1 MFYDNNSIFTIS
13 KYAERARRPGVREAL
28 NEEQHAALSAVGHI
42 LAKAIATD
50 ADGFEAPPVL
60 MNKVRSAI
68 DIIAE
73 TAMTEI
79 VENSQ
84 QRDSGLII
92 LTKDVNLNDLLPPPS
107 SISGRASADE
117 AKEWIVPN
125 AAPSLTPSESI
136 AKLQSTITAAR
147 SVGMTNS
154 LFTPEEVEALSLF
167 TMLSGVSNTNWWNPT
182 SDLATLMESV
192 SEKAITFLVQ
202 KAQEFTIPSVSDA
215 PATPV
220 AVPAFMVE
228 VLAEINRDYDQR

>member
-1 MFYDNNSIFTIS
+1 MFYNQISISTIT
-13 KYAERARRPGVREAL
+13 KYAERARRPGVREVL
-28 NEEQHAALSAVGHI
+28 TQEQHAALTEVGQI

-68 DIIAE
+68 NIIAE
-73 TAMTEI
+73 AAMTEI

-92 LTKDVNLNDLLPPPS
+92 PTKDVNLNDLLPPPS
-107 SISGRASADE
+107 SISGRSSTNE
-117 AKEWIVPN
+117 AREWIAPN

-154 LFTPEEVEALSLF
+154 IFTPEEVEALSLF

-202 KAQEFTIPSVSDA
+202 KAQEFAIPSVSDA

-220 AVPAFMVE
+220 AVPAFMEE
-228 VLAEINRDYDQR
+228 VLAEINRDNKQR